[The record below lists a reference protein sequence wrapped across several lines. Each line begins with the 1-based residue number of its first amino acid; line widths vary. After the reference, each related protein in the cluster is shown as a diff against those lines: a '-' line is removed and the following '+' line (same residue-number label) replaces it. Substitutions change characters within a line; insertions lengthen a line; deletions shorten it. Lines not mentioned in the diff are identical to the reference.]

1 MARSRDV
8 QRNSRRKSHIASV
21 AIAGYTNAGKSS
33 LLNRLTGAGVL
44 VEDSLFATLDPTVRK
59 SHTPLGRS
67 ITLSDTVGFV
77 RHLPHQ
83 LIDAF
88 KSTLEEVSDSDLLVH
103 VVDGS
108 DLDPLEQFNSVREVL
123 EEIKA
128 NNIPEIIAINKCDRI
143 TDETMGNLK
152 RTFPEGIFVSAH
164 SGMGID
170 ALLKAI
176 DDRLPDP
183 SVEVMLTIPYSRG
196 DLLAKVH
203 EDGKVLKTEHNDVGT
218 QVHAFVPSELAHL
231 LKQIA
236 ISE

>member
-1 MARSRDV
+1 
-8 QRNSRRKSHIASV
+8 
-21 AIAGYTNAGKSS
+21 
-33 LLNRLTGAGVL
+33 
-44 VEDSLFATLDPTVRK
+44 
-59 SHTPLGRS
+59 
-67 ITLSDTVGFV
+67 
-77 RHLPHQ
+77 
-83 LIDAF
+83 
-88 KSTLEEVSDSDLLVH
+88 
-103 VVDGS
+103 
-108 DLDPLEQFNSVREVL
+108 L

-143 TDETMGNLK
+143 TDETMGDLK

-196 DLLAKVH
+196 DLLARVH